1 MGNQITEIQD
11 QFRSSYD
18 KRKLCSFDIEYINTP
33 TKPLIHQAAR
43 YLFFTKGHGSMTVDS
58 KSYEIRPHTFVAI
71 LPWEI
76 TEVTAVDAPLE
87 FFKIIYNSD
96 FINNTI
102 KFGYNTGNNFFN
114 ILSSVQSTPIVQCT
128 EEEAA
133 VILRVLNEIKNETGI
148 ESILDVP
155 EERELSNVYV
165 TNKLM
170 ELLIH
175 FTRFARKRDCR
186 NEKGDSIELDERGAI
201 FKYIYSHLNQ
211 KQTLASFPACF
222 T

>member
-1 MGNQITEIQD
+1 M
-11 QFRSSYD
+11 
-18 KRKLCSFDIEYINTP
+18 
-33 TKPLIHQAAR
+33 
-43 YLFFTKGHGSMTVDS
+43 
-58 KSYEIRPHTFVAI
+58 
-71 LPWEI
+71 
-76 TEVTAVDAPLE
+76 
-87 FFKIIYNSD
+87 
-96 FINNTI
+96 
-102 KFGYNTGNNFFN
+102 
-114 ILSSVQSTPIVQCT
+114 QCT

-186 NEKGDSIELDERGAI
+186 NEKGDPSSWTSAAPFSNTSIRI
-201 FKYIYSHLNQ
+201 
-211 KQTLASFPACF
+211 
-222 T
+222 

>member
-11 QFRSSYD
+11 QYCSSYD
-18 KRKLCSFDIEYINTP
+18 KRKLCSFDIEYIDTP

-43 YLFFTKGHGSMTVDS
+43 YLFFTKGHGRMTVDS
-58 KSYEIRPHTFVAI
+58 KSYEIGPHTFVAI

-76 TEVTAVDAPLE
+76 TEITAVDAPLE

-114 ILSSVQSTPIVQCT
+114 ILSSVQGTPIVQCT

-133 VILRVLNEIKNETGI
+133 VILRVLNEIKSETGI
-148 ESILDVP
+148 
-155 EERELSNVYV
+155 
-165 TNKLM
+165 
-170 ELLIH
+170 
-175 FTRFARKRDCR
+175 
-186 NEKGDSIELDERGAI
+186 
-201 FKYIYSHLNQ
+201 
-211 KQTLASFPACF
+211 
-222 T
+222 